1 MSNAYPDTQYTR
13 DEDVPVPAGFRELEE
28 NEIILATDQVYD
40 HHLEKWVA
48 VTICDTQP
56 GYTRA
61 GINYKAERDNSTIRH
76 TGKPAS
82 LTRDEKRPVPVG
94 FRELEEEETVLVT
107 DLVHDEV
114 SVSGVSWLPQTALHA
129 ADYRLKAVGNG
140 YHSAQNRQR
149 IRATS
154 IYTASTATT
163 AEAPAP
169 AAPAA
174 PAPAADVFP
183 PAIPPPGWR
192 YARIGD
198 KLEAGRLD
206 LAAYLRK
213 KVSPG
218 TSRVEPSNR
227 TDLITADLFA
237 ATQGPDS
244 LGVFLIKDDRPALPD
259 GYRYLNPGDV
269 IQEGDEYLD
278 RYFPGQGADLTGRW
292 VRSLWADRELTSV
305 SATYRRRVAPA
316 VTQGA
321 NLVAAPAVGD
331 GYRVMLVGEI
341 PVTGDE
347 FWNSCTAR
355 WQEVLPFSA
364 SVPLTG
370 LGRYRRKLPTALES
384 ALAGNAALIQ
394 QLIEADAR
402 VSTLDRT
409 NAQLEAS
416 LKIRD
421 GRVDVLEIL
430 LRQATDHAAKQT
442 TRADT
447 VSIALRLVQDKVG
460 VRDELIEDLN
470 ERLAYKEAAAKVS
483 ATTYTVPAFSAK
495 PYYYSGIVA
504 DVQDQGA
511 RVIAGGPWV
520 GKTPIPQEADDQD
533 ARLLDLISSLRDE
546 VDDREQTFQCQASE
560 INRLNARIQQFESNQ
575 VKWHAF
581 WAAFRDLHAIDFHIS
596 GCADQSA
603 HQAYGRL
610 RRAFDDCT
618 TNPGGRT

>member
-1 MSNAYPDTQYTR
+1 MSNAYPDIQYTR
-13 DEDVPVPAGFRELEE
+13 DEDVIVPAGFRELAE

-40 HHLEKWVA
+40 HHNDIWEAVA
-48 VTICDTQP
+48 TRDSRRHP
-56 GYTRA
+56 GPRPFDPDV
-61 GINYKAERDNSTIRH
+61 GSNYKAELNNSTIRH

-82 LTRDEKRPVPVG
+82 LTRDEKRAVPVG

-114 SVSGVSWLPQTALHA
+114 SVSRGSWLPQTALPA
-129 ADYRLKAVGNG
+129 ADYRLKLVGNG

-169 AAPAA
+169 AAPA
-174 PAPAADVFP
+174 PAAAVFP
-183 PAIPPPGWR
+183 PAIPPAGWR

-213 KVSPG
+213 TVSPG

-237 ATQGPDS
+237 HTQGPDS

-305 SATYRRRVAPA
+305 SATYRRLVAPA
-316 VTQGA
+316 ATQGA

-430 LRQATDHAAKQT
+430 LRQATESAAKQE
-442 TRADT
+442 TRADSAASQVRAAVT
-447 VSIALRLVQDKVG
+447 KLE
-460 VRDELIEDLN
+460 VRDDLIAILSK
-470 ERLAYKEAAAKVS
+470 RLAVQV
-483 ATTYTVPAFSAK
+483 TVDLFPPTRFPDPASTVTS
-495 PYYYSGIVA
+495 PPGIIVM
-504 DVQDQGA
+504 
-511 RVIAGGPWV
+511 AGNPSI
-520 GKTPIPQEADDQD
+520 GKTFITPPERPRD
-533 ARLLDLISSLRDE
+533 AE
-546 VDDREQTFQCQASE
+546 VSE
-560 INRLNARIQQFESNQ
+560 LKERIQQFESNQ

-618 TNPGGRT
+618 TNPGGSK